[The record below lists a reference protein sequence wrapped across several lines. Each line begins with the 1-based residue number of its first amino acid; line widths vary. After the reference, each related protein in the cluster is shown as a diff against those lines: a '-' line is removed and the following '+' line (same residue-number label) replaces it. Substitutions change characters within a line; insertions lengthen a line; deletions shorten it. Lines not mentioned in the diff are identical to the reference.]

1 MYEHRLSSSNSNEGA
16 PLTPLKK
23 TTLPN
28 EKQTK
33 KSVLSLSVVDSFQ
46 SARKATPQSHATAV
60 ESTKKGIPVVTT
72 ALIALT
78 SLGVGVGAVL
88 TARHLNWFELGQKTK
103 TTVTEKIP
111 EAVATALKV
120 GKEATQEQITKK
132 IEGLQSQIANLEEQ
146 IAKAPD
152 SATLQADLSTAK
164 TALATATQNLT
175 NETQA
180 HGATAQQ
187 VVEKDVTITDL
198 QGQIQAKQREILIVQ
213 EELTHAKNE
222 LTQKDQDFQ
231 ASRTAYQERE
241 NQILDLQTQL
251 STAQQ
256 TLTAE
261 RNKLTEEFEKKN
273 QELTCLQTV
282 PSTSNWNH
290 KEIELGKEVAA
301 LKKQIEQK
309 DKRHQEQITQLEI
322 KITQLETLGKL
333 KYFYALTPDVFCFC

>member
-261 RNKLTEEFEKKN
+261 RNKLTEEFEEKN
-273 QELTCLQTV
+273 QEL
-282 PSTSNWNH
+282 
-290 KEIELGKEVAA
+290 K
-301 LKKQIEQK
+301 
-309 DKRHQEQITQLEI
+309 
-322 KITQLETLGKL
+322 
-333 KYFYALTPDVFCFC
+333 